1 MNRHTRCRGVGG
13 VKLLRGVS
21 SCPGEQG
28 GLIHQRDRT
37 GDLPNLQ
44 PGGDP
49 LRYSPPVAHP
59 PTKVTRKLT

>member
-1 MNRHTRCRGVGG
+1 MNRHTRCRGV
-13 VKLLRGVS
+13 
-21 SCPGEQG
+21 GEQG

-44 PGGDP
+44 PGGEP
-49 LRYSPPVAHP
+49 LRYGPPVAHP